1 MLGCSREAC
10 VSLFGAK
17 CFEDPRVTIFPNA
30 IHLEPFAELPVDR
43 TELRQRLGFVKD
55 EILIGHIGRFH
66 QQKNH
71 TFLLNIFASFVKNRP
86 TAKLILVGDGPLRK
100 NMELKAMDLGIAE
113 NVLFLGLRKDI
124 PQLLGVLDAF
134 ILPSLYEGLGIVL
147 IEAQAAGVPC
157 LISDVVPYEA
167 DLGLG
172 MITRLSTKDTSQRWS
187 DMLEELIHRRKE
199 LPDWEQRSIALAQHG
214 YDIRISTAKLE
225 RLYEN

>member
-1 MLGCSREAC
+1 
-10 VSLFGAK
+10 
-17 CFEDPRVTIFPNA
+17 
-30 IHLEPFAELPVDR
+30 
-43 TELRQRLGFVKD
+43 
-55 EILIGHIGRFH
+55 
-66 QQKNH
+66 
-71 TFLLNIFASFVKNRP
+71 
-86 TAKLILVGDGPLRK
+86 
-100 NMELKAMDLGIAE
+100 MDLGIAE